1 MSKRKLSSTQPVR
14 PNPFAASRR
23 PLIEGLESRQMMS
36 VGPMSIPNA
45 SSNDTVFDAN
55 TKTLHAIYYDT
66 ASTTLKYQAF
76 ADDGTA
82 TAAETV
88 DAGIQTGLYLSIAE
102 DGAGNLHAAYYDANN
117 GDLKYAKRDTAGV
130 WTTSTIDSKNTVGY
144 YPSITFDNDGRPVV
158 SYYYK
163 NGGDLR
169 IAKLNGNAW
178 SISTIA
184 STGDVGRYSK
194 LMMNP
199 TTHRLSVAFE
209 DTSTGRF
216 MYGDSYFIAVA
227 SPGLPSG
234 GFGWNIA
241 TADGLTK
248 GGGGY
253 ISLNF
258 NAAGQPA
265 LSYYDAF
272 NADLKYTER
281 SSRGKW
287 NAITVASHNSQGL
300 YTNLAFTYNTNQPAI
315 VYYNKTADSVM
326 LAYRQAG
333 GAWSFETS
341 ATGGGRNVT
350 PADGI
355 DNGVNAPDL
364 YLVYTDSAT
373 GGLKV
378 GTV

>member
-1 MSKRKLSSTQPVR
+1 MSKRMLSSRESVR
-14 PNPFAASRR
+14 PFAARSRMM
-23 PLIEGLESRQMMS
+23 EGLEDRTMMS

-76 ADDGTA
+76 NDDGTA
-82 TAAETV
+82 STAETV
-88 DAGIQTGLYLSIAE
+88 DAGVNTGLFLSIAE
-102 DGAGNLHAAYYDANN
+102 DSAGNLHAAYYDANN
-117 GDLKYAKRDTAGV
+117 GDLKYAHRDLAGV
-130 WTTSTIDSKNTVGY
+130 WTTSTIDSRNTVGY
-144 YPSITFDNDGRPVV
+144 YPSITFAADGKPVV

-169 IAKLNGNAW
+169 IAKFDGSVWN
-178 SISTIA
+178 ISTIA

-194 LMMNP
+194 LMINP
-199 TTHRLSVAFE
+199 TTNKLAVGFE
-209 DTSTGRF
+209 STSTGRF
-216 MYGDSYFIAVA
+216 MYAEDVYSSSNLTPAPA
-227 SPGLPSG
+227 S
-234 GFGWNIA
+234 GFSWSLS

-272 NADLKYTER
+272 NADLKYSER

-287 NAITVASHNSQGL
+287 TATTVASHNSQGL

-326 LAYRQAG
+326 LAYRQTS
-333 GAWSFETS
+333 GAWTFETN

-350 PADGI
+350 PADGVT
-355 DNGVNAPDL
+355 NGAQTPDL

-378 GTV
+378 NTI

>member
-1 MSKRKLSSTQPVR
+1 MSKRKLSSTQSVR
-14 PNPFAASRR
+14 PNVFSTTRR
-23 PLIEGLESRQMMS
+23 PMIEGLESRQMMS
-36 VGPMSIPNA
+36 VGPMDIPNA
-45 SSNDTVFDAN
+45 SSNDTVFDAS

-66 ASTTLKYQAF
+66 QSTTLKYQSF

-82 TAAETV
+82 SAAETV
-88 DAGIQTGLYLSIAE
+88 DSNIQTGLFLSIAE
-102 DGAGNLHAAYYDANN
+102 DGAGNLHAAFYDANN
-117 GDLKYAKRDTAGV
+117 GDLKYAKRDLAGV

-144 YPSITFDNDGRPVV
+144 YPSITFDNDGQPVV

-169 IAKLNGNAW
+169 IAKLNGANW
-178 SISTIA
+178 NISTIA
-184 STGDVGRYSK
+184 STGDVGRYSR

-199 TTHRLSVAFE
+199 TTHKLAIGFE

-216 MYGDSYFIAVA
+216 MYAEDVY
-227 SPGLPSG
+227 SPSSLAPVPPG
-234 GFGWNIA
+234 GYSWSIA

-315 VYYNKTADSVM
+315 VYYNKTTDAVM
-326 LAYRQAG
+326 LAYRQLDSS
-333 GAWSFETS
+333 WTFETA

-355 DNGVNAPDL
+355 DNGVDAPDL
-364 YLVYTDSAT
+364 YLVYTNSAT

-378 GTV
+378 NTI

>member
-1 MSKRKLSSTQPVR
+1 MPESVR
-14 PNPFAASRR
+14 PFAPRS
-23 PLIEGLESRQMMS
+23 PMMEGLESRQMMS
-36 VGPMSIPNA
+36 VGPAAIPNA
-45 SSNDTVFDAN
+45 SMNDTVFDAN

-66 ASTTLKYQAF
+66 QSTTLKYQSF
-76 ADDGTA
+76 NDDGTA
-82 TAAETV
+82 SAAQTI
-88 DAGIQTGLYLSIAE
+88 DAGIKTGLFLSLAE
-102 DGAGNLHAAYYDANN
+102 DSAGNLHAAYYDAHN
-117 GDLKYAKRDTAGV
+117 GDLKYAHRDLAGV
-130 WTTSTIDSKNTVGY
+130 WTTSTIDSGHTVGY
-144 YPSITFDNDGRPVV
+144 YPSITFAADGKPII

-163 NGGDLR
+163 TRGDLR
-169 IAKLNGNAW
+169 IAKFDGANWN
-178 SISTIA
+178 ISTIA

-194 LMMNP
+194 LMINP
-199 TTHRLSVAFE
+199 TNNKLSVGFE
-209 DTSTGRF
+209 DTSTGKF
-216 MYGDSYFIAVA
+216 MFGEQN
-227 SPGLPSG
+227 G
-234 GFGWNIA
+234 GKWSIA
-241 TADGLTK
+241 TADGATK

-265 LSYYDAF
+265 LSYYDAV

-300 YTNLAFTYNTNQPAI
+300 YTNLAFTFNTNQPAI

-326 LAYRQAG
+326 LAYRQPG
-333 GAWSFETS
+333 GAWNFETT

-350 PADGI
+350 PADGDI
-355 DNGVNAPDL
+355 NGSQAPDL

-378 GTV
+378 NTI

>member
-1 MSKRKLSSTQPVR
+1 MSKRTLSSTQSVR
-14 PNPFAASRR
+14 PNPFNTSRR
-23 PLIEGLESRQMMS
+23 PMIEGLESRQMMS
-36 VGPMSIPNA
+36 VGPMDIPNA
-45 SSNDTVFDAN
+45 SSNDTVFDAG

-66 ASTTLKYQAF
+66 QSTTLKYQSF
-76 ADDGTA
+76 ADDGSASTP
-82 TAAETV
+82 ETV

-117 GDLKYAKRDTAGV
+117 GDLKYAHRDLAGV

-144 YPSITFDNDGRPVV
+144 YPSITFDNDGQPVV

-169 IAKLNGNAW
+169 IAKLKGATW
-178 SISTIA
+178 DISTIA

-194 LMMNP
+194 LVMNP

-216 MYGDSYFIAVA
+216 MYGDSTLIAAA
-227 SPGLPSG
+227 SPNVPSSSLA
-234 GFGWNIA
+234 WNIA
-241 TADGLTK
+241 TADGITK

-272 NADLKYTER
+272 NADLKYSER

-287 NAITVASHNSQGL
+287 SSITVASHNSQGL

-315 VYYNKTADSVM
+315 VYYNKTTDSVM
-326 LAYRQAG
+326 VAYRQPDSS
-333 GAWSFETS
+333 WTFET
-341 ATGGGRNVT
+341 AANGGGRNVT
-350 PADGI
+350 PADGLDDGI
-355 DNGVNAPDL
+355 NAPDL
-364 YLVYTDSAT
+364 YLVYTRSAT
-373 GGLKV
+373 DGLMV
-378 GTV
+378 TTI